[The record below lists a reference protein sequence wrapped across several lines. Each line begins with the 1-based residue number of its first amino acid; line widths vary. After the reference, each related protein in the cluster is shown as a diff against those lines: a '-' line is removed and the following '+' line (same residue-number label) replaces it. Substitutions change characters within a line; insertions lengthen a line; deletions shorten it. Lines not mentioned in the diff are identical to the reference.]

1 MRRYL
6 AIFFLCIFGCELV
19 VDIDVPF
26 EGGKL
31 TLNSFFS
38 PDSLWKAQL
47 NLNRHVL
54 DETPFQAV
62 DNGSIVIYEGTNPID
77 TLISEGNGLYRSDS
91 ARPQAGKQYEVKAEA
106 GNFQAVQAISSAPV
120 PVELLDVETS
130 EEITEEQVSTKFKI
144 LFSDDGARSDYYR
157 IILEMAQEQ
166 YDVNTKSVI
175 QYWQRIPLSPEDPEY
190 ENEDFNYQET
200 IMVSDA
206 LFNGKEAEL
215 SFSTPIYGVL
225 GYPIVVLSLQTLSE
239 DCYRYL
245 ITSELQRNTSGD
257 PFAQPVNVHN
267 NITNGFG
274 IFAGYSSSRRL
285 WEGPKPV
292 ITDISPMHGKPG
304 DRIIITGENFNTS
317 PYGSIVRFDGDPYPW
332 IASTLVVSET
342 QMEAIVPDQA
352 ITGKIIIQT
361 QGRVILSDGPF
372 TIDN

>member
-6 AIFFLCIFGCELV
+6 AIFFLFLFGCELV

-26 EGGKL
+26 DGGKL

-62 DNGSIVIYEGTNPID
+62 DNGTIVIYEGTTPID
-77 TLISEGNGLYRSDS
+77 TLISEGNGLYRSDN
-91 ARPQAGKQYEVKAEA
+91 ARPQVGKKYEVKAEA
-106 GNFQAVQAISSAPV
+106 GTFQPVEATSTVPV
-120 PVELLDVETS
+120 PAGILDVEWS
-130 EEITEEQVSTKFKI
+130 DEIKEQQVFTKFKI
-144 LFSDDGARSDYYR
+144 RFNDDGSRQDYYR
-157 IILEMAQEQ
+157 IILEVAQEQ
-166 YDVNTKSVI
+166 YDLNTRSVI
-175 QYWQRIPLSPEDPEY
+175 QYWQKIPLSPEDPEY
-190 ENEDFNYQET
+190 ENEEFNYQEA

-206 LFNGKEAEL
+206 LFDGKETEL

-225 GYPIVVLSLQTLSE
+225 GYPIVVLSLQTLSD

-245 ITSELQRNTSGD
+245 VTSELQQNTSGD

-274 IFAGYSSSRRL
+274 IFAGYSSSRVI

-292 ITDISPMHGKPG
+292 VTDISPMHGKPG
-304 DRIIITGENFNTS
+304 DRIIITGENFSTS

-342 QMEAIVPDQA
+342 QMEAIVPEQA

-361 QGRVILSDGPF
+361 QGRVILSDIPF